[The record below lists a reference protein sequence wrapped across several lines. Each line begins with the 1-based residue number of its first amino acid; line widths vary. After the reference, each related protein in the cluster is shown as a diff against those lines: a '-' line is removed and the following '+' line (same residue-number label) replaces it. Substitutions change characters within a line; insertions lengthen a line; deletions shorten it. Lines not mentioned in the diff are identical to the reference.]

1 MSIMNIITD
10 KMVFGGNCLGKINGK
25 NVFVPFSIPDEK
37 IEVEIVQSKRD
48 YDVAKIVNIIE
59 PSPYRVTPHCPLYQR
74 CGGCNLMHIDTEYQK
89 KLRTQILKDT
99 FERNGITV
107 PEIEIISGKD
117 FNYRCRFQFTN
128 GGLSERTSNTI
139 IPITNCPIAE
149 EPINNWLKNTPFKNR
164 QKGRCHIFGSE
175 KIISENPNKI
185 TISSEIIKQKNEDFS
200 KKNKNI
206 KKVKKFYSGTVL
218 SPENITTVEILGKKI
233 SFDVRGFFQSNLF
246 ALEKTIEQICK
257 DLSGKNVL
265 DMYAGCGT
273 FSVFLADIFEKVTL
287 IEHNRDAIV
296 FAEQNL
302 QGTNHESF
310 GLSGEKWIQTKP
322 ATDFDAVVIDPPRSG
337 MEDVVCK
344 YLCETKIKKIRSV
357 SCDPTTHARDAAKLI
372 KAGYKL
378 KKLFLLDFYPHT
390 SHIESLAW
398 FDYE

>member
-59 PSPYRVTPHCPLYQR
+59 PSPYRVTPPCPLYQR

-175 KIISENPNKI
+175 KIISENPSKI

-218 SPENITTVEILGKKI
+218 SPENITTVEILGKKNI
-233 SFDVRGFFQSNLF
+233 
-246 ALEKTIEQICK
+246 I
-257 DLSGKNVL
+257 
-265 DMYAGCGT
+265 
-273 FSVFLADIFEKVTL
+273 
-287 IEHNRDAIV
+287 
-296 FAEQNL
+296 
-302 QGTNHESF
+302 
-310 GLSGEKWIQTKP
+310 
-322 ATDFDAVVIDPPRSG
+322 
-337 MEDVVCK
+337 
-344 YLCETKIKKIRSV
+344 
-357 SCDPTTHARDAAKLI
+357 
-372 KAGYKL
+372 
-378 KKLFLLDFYPHT
+378 
-390 SHIESLAW
+390 
-398 FDYE
+398 